1 MSGYLKWATV
11 QMKTATGNE
20 WAGALINKK
29 LIDETKKALE
39 PTGRELMNLDIILPG
54 DLAEL
59 KSALAEPQIVI
70 ATEANA
76 PTSPTAFC
84 LSEVRVNLAGSYT
97 VVAIEYAKLPGNDWS
112 SKIAAF
118 EKMTFDDAKVYAAQ
132 NGFWLTMQEPG
143 SPPDFRYLGWGGTHL
158 VK

>member
-1 MSGYLKWATV
+1 MSLLAVNKEVGSC
-11 QMKTATGNE
+11 NE
-20 WAGALINKK
+20 WAGALIKKK
-29 LIDETKKALE
+29 LIDETKKALG
-39 PTGRELMNLDIILPG
+39 PTGRELMNLEITFPDE
-54 DLAEL
+54 LAEL
-59 KSALAEPQIVI
+59 KTDIAEPRIVI
-70 ATEANA
+70 ATEAHA

-84 LSEVRVNLAGSYT
+84 LSEVRVHLTGSYT
-97 VVAIEYAKLPGNDWS
+97 IVAIEYTKLPGNDWS

-118 EKMTFDDAKVYAAQ
+118 ANMTFDDAKALAGQ

>member
-1 MSGYLKWATV
+1 MSLLAVNKEVGSC
-11 QMKTATGNE
+11 NE

-29 LIDETKKALE
+29 TIDETKKALE

-70 ATEANA
+70 ATEAHA

-84 LSEVRVNLAGSYT
+84 LSEVRVHLTGSYT
-97 VVAIEYAKLPGNDWS
+97 IIAIEYAKLPGNDWN

-143 SPPDFRYLGWGGTHL
+143 SPPDFRYLGWGGTPL